1 MKWNNFSLSQS
12 IIFII
17 HNHYQWVIIAKAQLQ
32 TSNFHCHSDI
42 MFTKNIIMSYWYE
55 RVKSQG
61 LETQQLWKLIETR
74 KDK

>member
-1 MKWNNFSLSQS
+1 MNNEMKWNNFSLSQS

-42 MFTKNIIMSYWYE
+42 LFTKNIIMIWKSQE
-55 RVKSQG
+55 SRVKDS
-61 LETQQLWKLIETR
+61 KLNSYEN
-74 KDK
+74 